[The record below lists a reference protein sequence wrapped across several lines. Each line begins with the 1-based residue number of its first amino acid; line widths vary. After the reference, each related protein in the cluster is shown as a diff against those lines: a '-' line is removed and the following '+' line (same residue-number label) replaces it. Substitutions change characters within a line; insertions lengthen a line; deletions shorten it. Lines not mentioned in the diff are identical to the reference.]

1 MKIVVKLFSS
11 HREAIGKEKIIF
23 DLEQGATVGELLKLL
38 IVKYPV
44 LKKLKNYT
52 LISLNQNYANLEQ
65 KLKENDE
72 VALFPPV
79 SGG

>member
-1 MKIVVKLFSS
+1 MKIAIKLFAS
-11 HREAIGKEKIIF
+11 HREAVGKEKIIV
-23 DLEQGATVGELLKLL
+23 DIEEGATIAQLLQ
-38 IVKYPV
+38 IIFEKYLA
-44 LKKLKNYT
+44 LKKLKDYT

-65 KLKENDE
+65 KLKDGDE